1 MVMAFTSRRL
11 RALAPALL
19 VALASTACWPVP
31 GGNADRTAHNPL
43 ESAFTPGTVA
53 DLAPAWVAD
62 LGPGA
67 SGPVVVDRGGVFVRV
82 GQEVSRLQLA
92 DGTEAWTWSLP
103 DGVPDFASVSEPLV
117 VGGRVLIGYGI
128 GNLGGN
134 WEGTAVDPV
143 TGATVAG
150 PVARG
155 LLQTARG
162 PIVASMTAA
171 FGSGT
176 PVLVSYSMVDVS
188 GATEVGGGPLA
199 VEQPGSGSIGQ
210 MTIGTQGVFHAG
222 NGLLPDGGGGF
233 TQGGGVRRFPLDAQT
248 VCGPPSAEVLACP
261 TWATP
266 LTTVS
271 GVVIGPGEVLYVG
284 RAGGSVV
291 ALDGATGAVLWETPV
306 GADVS
311 ATPALAGGVLYVPTA
326 DGDLVAVDAAGCG
339 AATCEPLWSA
349 AIDGTS
355 IAAQPAVS
363 GDGEDA
369 VVFVGTSGGTVAAV
383 AAAGCGSP
391 TCGAPRWQAS
401 VGAWVTGA
409 PAVSGGAVVVGTA
422 SGQVA
427 AFRLP
432 AD

>member
-1 MVMAFTSRRL
+1 MITSRRL
-11 RALAPALL
+11 RALAPVVLAVLAL
-19 VALASTACWPVP
+19 TGCWPVP
-31 GGNADRTAHNPL
+31 GGNADRTAHNPF
-43 ESAFTPGTVA
+43 ESAFTPDTVA

-82 GQEVSRLQLA
+82 GSEVSRLQLA
-92 DGTEAWTWSLP
+92 DGAKAWTWSLP
-103 DGVPDFASVSEPLV
+103 PDVPDFSSVGEPLV
-117 VGGRVLIGYGI
+117 VGRRVLIGYGF
-128 GNLGGN
+128 GNLGGH
-134 WEGTAVDPV
+134 WFGTAVDPAS
-143 TGATVAG
+143 GATAAG
-150 PVARG
+150 PVATG

-162 PIVASMTAA
+162 SIAVGMTAS

-176 PVLVSYSMVDVS
+176 PVLVGYTMADVS

-199 VEQPGSGSIGQ
+199 IEQLGSGSIGE

-222 NGLLPDGGGGF
+222 NGLLPAAGGGV
-233 TQGGGVRRFPLDAQT
+233 TQGGGVRRFPLDPQT
-248 VCGPPSAEVLACP
+248 GCGPPSAAVFACP

-266 LTTVS
+266 LTTVT
-271 GVVIGPGEVLYVG
+271 GVVIGPGEEVLYVG
-284 RAGGSVV
+284 RAGGAVV

-306 GADVS
+306 GANVT

-349 AIDGTS
+349 AIDGTA
-355 IAAQPAVS
+355 INEQPAVS

-383 AAAGCGSP
+383 AAAGCGYD
-391 TCGAPRWQAS
+391 TCGAPLWQAS
-401 VGAWVTGA
+401 VGAAVTGA
-409 PAVSGGAVVVGTA
+409 PAVSAGAVVVGTS
-422 SGQVA
+422 SGEVA

-432 AD
+432 PG

>member
-1 MVMAFTSRRL
+1 MDSSRRL
-11 RALAPALL
+11 RALAPVVV
-19 VALASTACWPVP
+19 VALALTGCWRVP
-31 GGNADRTAHNPL
+31 GGNADRTAHNPF
-43 ESAFTPGTVA
+43 ESSFTPASVG
-53 DLAPAWVAD
+53 DLEPAWVAD

-67 SGPVVVDRGGVFVRV
+67 AGAVMIDSGGVFVRV
-82 GQEVSRLQLA
+82 GSEVSRLQLA

-103 DGVPDFASVSEPLV
+103 PDVPDFTSVGEPLV
-117 VGGRVLIGYGI
+117 VGGRVLIGYGL
-128 GNLGGN
+128 GNLGGH
-134 WEGTAVDPV
+134 WFGTAVDPA
-143 TGATVAG
+143 TGATAPG
-150 PVARG
+150 PVASG

-162 PIVASMTAA
+162 SIAVGMTAS

-176 PVLVSYSMVDVS
+176 PVLVSYSMADVS

-199 VEQPGSGSIGQ
+199 IEQLGGGSIGE

-222 NGLLPDGGGGF
+222 NGLLPAPGGGV

-248 VCGPPSAEVLACP
+248 GCGPPSAAVFACP

-271 GVVIGPGEVLYVG
+271 GIVIGPGEVLYVG
-284 RAGGSVV
+284 RAGGAVV
-291 ALDGATGAVLWETPV
+291 ALDGATGAVLWETSV
-306 GADVS
+306 GANVS

-349 AIDGTS
+349 AIDGTA
-355 IAAQPAVS
+355 INEQPAVS

-383 AAAGCGSP
+383 AAAGCGYD
-391 TCGAPRWQAS
+391 TCGAPLWQAS
-401 VGAWVTGA
+401 VGAAVTGA
-409 PAVSGGAVVVGTA
+409 PAVSAGAVVVGTS
-422 SGQVA
+422 SGEVA

-432 AD
+432 PG

>member
-1 MVMAFTSRRL
+1 MVTSRRL
-11 RALAPALL
+11 RASAVVVA
-19 VALASTACWPVP
+19 ALALAGCWPVP
-31 GGNADRTAHNPL
+31 GGNADRTAHNPF
-43 ESAFTPGTVA
+43 ESTFTPDTVG
-53 DLAPAWVAD
+53 DLEQAWVAD

-67 SGPVVVDRGGVFVRV
+67 TGAVMIDLGGVFVRV
-82 GQEVSRLQLA
+82 GSQVTRLQFA
-92 DGTEAWTWSLP
+92 SGAEAWTWSLP
-103 DGVPDFASVSEPLV
+103 PDVPDFSGVGEPLV
-117 VGGRVLIGYGI
+117 VGGRVLIGYGF
-128 GNLGGN
+128 GNLGGH
-134 WEGTAVDPV
+134 WFGTAVDPA

-150 PVARG
+150 PVASG

-162 PIVASMTAA
+162 PIVGGMTAS

-176 PVLVSYSMVDVS
+176 PILVSYSMTDVS

-199 VEQPGSGSIGQ
+199 IEQLGSGSIGE

-222 NGLLPDGGGGF
+222 NGLLPASGGGV

-248 VCGPPSAEVLACP
+248 GCGPPSAAVFACP

-284 RAGGSVV
+284 RVGGAVV

-311 ATPALAGGVLYVPTA
+311 ATPALADGVLYVPTA
-326 DGDLVAVDAAGCG
+326 DGDLVAVDAGGCG
-339 AATCEPLWSA
+339 APTCEPLWSA
-349 AIDGTS
+349 AIDRTAIS
-355 IAAQPAVS
+355 EQPAVS
-363 GDGEDA
+363 GDSADA
-369 VVFVGTSGGTVAAV
+369 VVFVGTAGGTVAAV
-383 AAAGCGSP
+383 AAAGCGH
-391 TCGAPRWQAS
+391 PRCAMPLWQAS
-401 VGAWVTGA
+401 VGAAVTGP
-409 PAVSGGAVVVGTA
+409 PAVSAGAVVVGTA

-432 AD
+432 SG